1 MKVGNKGDA
10 GSKPYW
16 WYSYGSD
23 EMEGRMGVLCWK
35 AEGHSWLSL
44 LKKRLLQL

>member
-23 EMEGRMGVLCWK
+23 EMEGRMGVLCW
-35 AEGHSWLSL
+35 LSL

>member
-10 GSKPYW
+10 GSTSYW

-23 EMEGRMGVLCWK
+23 EMEGRVGVLCWK

-44 LKKRLLQL
+44 LKKRILQL